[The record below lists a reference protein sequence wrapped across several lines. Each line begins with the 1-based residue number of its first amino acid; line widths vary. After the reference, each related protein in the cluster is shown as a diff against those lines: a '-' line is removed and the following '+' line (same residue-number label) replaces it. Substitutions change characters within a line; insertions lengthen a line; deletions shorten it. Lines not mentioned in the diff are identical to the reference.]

1 MKHRKFR
8 SLLAAVCACLT
19 LAQGVQFSTLT
30 AFAVDAVAA
39 QADAAAYELKDGTA
53 IIKSGMSEDEV
64 NAALT
69 AALTNSTADLEW
81 EYYCTGKT
89 RLGTWGNASWGSIA
103 GFKSETGKYVTITY
117 THPALAENADGSYR
131 VRVAGTETAVTLTKK
146 AALDSS
152 ITLNEGVSIALPYNE
167 DVTVNFDALRQSI
180 FDQLVAETTPALTVD
195 DVTIEYY
202 ATAKTGV
209 VTAWMPLEGGSK
221 NLLTYPAIS
230 EGVHKIRISFAGNED
245 YIGTSVEGTIT
256 IAARPSVTFQQKDGP
271 YTVALTFAS
280 DDLDYDY
287 AAAEQAIWDAVVAS
301 TEPKLTLDDV
311 TITYDASLTGIIK
324 NYQPLNNTAS
334 GTKKFGAGEQ
344 SIRISFAGDTVYAP
358 TSLDVT
364 VTVTKPERIETTV
377 VLKDG
382 AAITYNKDAEAMK
395 AAMFEQLI
403 DWEASELPEGVAADR
418 FTFEYYAKPDTDNL
432 GELSNLID
440 LVGGLDQLLEA
451 GTTWAPI
458 EGGKVGIT
466 ILGRT
471 VGLNYA
477 PMGAGEQQ
485 VRITYKGSKDYAPSE
500 AEGALTVNKA
510 KVTVKVNSTT
520 KFADETLPDS
530 FVTTSVDDNFD
541 LYIVYAGITSNVTTA
556 LYLELPER
564 YTDSS
569 LLKLLDPIAEQIIG
583 KSFTQMLNDGIT
595 LGELRTLFDSTELLE
610 LLDKLQID
618 TGALGTVLNVI
629 NQMPSVLDSVRVS
642 FGEPNRA
649 GAYTVAAVTENPN
662 YETAFGMGA
671 LLVKMR
677 TSGVSLNWN
686 QTISGGKL
694 TAEQAKTFD
703 FGATLT
709 CDGQPA
715 NGNVRYLYSGVT
727 SKWRVYSSTTTPPT
741 EPGRYVQTVVTL
753 GGNYQAAPVTRSFQI
768 TK

>member
-69 AALTNSTADLEW
+69 AALTDSETDLEW

-89 RLGTWGNASWGSIA
+89 SLGTWGNASWGSIA
-103 GFKSETGKYVTITY
+103 GFTSSKKVGFITTTY

-152 ITLNEGVSIALPYNE
+152 I
-167 DVTVNFDALRQSI
+167 
-180 FDQLVAETTPALTVD
+180 
-195 DVTIEYY
+195 
-202 ATAKTGV
+202 
-209 VTAWMPLEGGSK
+209 
-221 NLLTYPAIS
+221 
-230 EGVHKIRISFAGNED
+230 
-245 YIGTSVEGTIT
+245 
-256 IAARPSVTFQQKDGP
+256 QQKDGP

-287 AAAEQAIWDAVVAS
+287 TAAEQAIWDAVVES
-301 TEPKLTLDDV
+301 TEPELTLDDV
-311 TITYDASLTGIIK
+311 TITYNASLTGIIK
-324 NYQPLNNTAS
+324 NYQPLDNTAT

-344 SIRISFAGDTVYAP
+344 SIRISFAGDTAYAP

-364 VTVTKPERIETTV
+364 VTVTEPERIETTV

-403 DWEASELPEGVAADR
+403 DWEASSLPEGVAADR
-418 FTFEYYAKPDTDNL
+418 FTFEYYAKPDTDDL

-466 ILGRT
+466 ILGQT
-471 VGLNYA
+471 IGLNYA

-485 VRITYKGSKDYAPSE
+485 VRITYKGGKDYAPSE

-564 YTDSS
+564 YTDST

>member
-1 MKHRKFR
+1 MKHCKFR

-39 QADAAAYELKDGTA
+39 QANAAAYELHNGTA

-64 NAALT
+64 NHALT
-69 AALTNSTADLEW
+69 AALTDSETDLEW
-81 EYYCTGKT
+81 EYYCEGKSGLLT
-89 RLGTWGNASWGSIA
+89 NSAWGSIA
-103 GFKSETGKYVTITY
+103 GFTSSKKVGFITTTY
-117 THPALAENADGSYR
+117 AHPALAENADGSYR

-152 ITLNEGVSIALPYNE
+152 I
-167 DVTVNFDALRQSI
+167 
-180 FDQLVAETTPALTVD
+180 
-195 DVTIEYY
+195 
-202 ATAKTGV
+202 
-209 VTAWMPLEGGSK
+209 
-221 NLLTYPAIS
+221 
-230 EGVHKIRISFAGNED
+230 
-245 YIGTSVEGTIT
+245 
-256 IAARPSVTFQQKDGP
+256 QQKDGP

-301 TEPKLTLDDV
+301 TEPKLTPDDV
-311 TITYDASLTGIIK
+311 TITYNASLTGIIK
-324 NYQPLNNTAS
+324 NYQPLDNTAS

-364 VTVTKPERIETTV
+364 VTVTEPERIETTV

-403 DWEASELPEGVAADR
+403 DWEASSLPEGVAADR
-418 FTFEYYAKPDTDNL
+418 FTFEYYAKPDTNNL
-432 GELSNLID
+432 GDLSSLID

-451 GTTWAPI
+451 GTTWVPI

-485 VRITYKGSKDYAPSE
+485 VRITYKGGKDYAPSE

-541 LYIVYAGITSNVTTA
+541 LYIVCAGITSNVTTA

-564 YTDSS
+564 YTDST

-715 NGNVRYLYSGVT
+715 NGNVRYLYSGLT

>member
-53 IIKSGMSEDEV
+53 IIKSGMSTADV
-64 NAALT
+64 NHALT

-103 GFKSETGKYVTITY
+103 GFTSSKKVGFITTTY

-152 ITLNEGVSIALPYNE
+152 I
-167 DVTVNFDALRQSI
+167 
-180 FDQLVAETTPALTVD
+180 
-195 DVTIEYY
+195 
-202 ATAKTGV
+202 
-209 VTAWMPLEGGSK
+209 
-221 NLLTYPAIS
+221 
-230 EGVHKIRISFAGNED
+230 
-245 YIGTSVEGTIT
+245 
-256 IAARPSVTFQQKDGP
+256 QQKDGP

-287 AAAEQAIWDAVVAS
+287 TAAEQAIWDAVVES

-311 TITYDASLTGIIK
+311 TITYNASLTGIIK
-324 NYQPLNNTAS
+324 NYQPLDNTAS

-364 VTVTKPERIETTV
+364 VTVTEPERIETTV

-403 DWEASELPEGVAADR
+403 DWEASSLPEGVAADR
-418 FTFEYYAKPDTDNL
+418 FTFEYYAKPDTDDL
-432 GELSNLID
+432 GDLSNLID

-458 EGGKVGIT
+458 EGGKVGMT
-466 ILGRT
+466 ILGQT
-471 VGLNYA
+471 IGLNYA

-564 YTDSS
+564 YTDST

-618 TGALGTVLNVI
+618 TGALDTVLKVI

-703 FGATLT
+703 FSATLT
-709 CDGQPA
+709 CDGEPA
-715 NGNVRYLYSGVT
+715 NGNVRYLYSGLT